1 MIAPNSTIRL
11 LRSDLELDNSNQLT
25 FSNLSAQTTYF
36 LSKAHVEVE
45 DATYQRKDN
54 VIRFPALIDDIITYN
69 YVMYKNESYSN
80 KWFYAYIESMEYL
93 NDNMTLIKIKTD
105 VFQTWQ
111 FDIVYKKSFV
121 EREHVNDDTK
131 GKHTIDEGL
140 GTGEY
145 FSTLLQPESH
155 GGVNNAP
162 CYVISTAKLGPGM
175 SYGTLN
181 EAIPNGN
188 YYIAFKTVEAVK
200 DFCSYFNSQ
209 ALDQNI
215 NGVFI
220 APQEFFSSWATV
232 NIDGTDYEYSTH
244 LKYNYAETYTIA
256 RPTYLSNN
264 YVPKNNKLFCYPY
277 SFLQVSNN
285 TGVVVNYKYEDFIDI
300 TTGNP
305 ADVSFRCLYA
315 LDVGCSIKMHPVMYR
330 NMVSNLDESIVMGK
344 LPVGSYNSDTYTNWL
359 TQNSVNIAGDLL
371 MSHANLLTSAGGMTG
386 KNVVSTA
393 ANTFDILAEMNK
405 ASFMPNQVRG
415 NVNCGD
421 VNYLYGLTTFTFKRM
436 CVKNEY
442 AKIIDDFFTMY
453 GYKVNSLKVPNVTG
467 RRNWNYVKTIG
478 VNLEGA
484 IPQDDVQELKSIFN
498 NGVTF
503 WHNGSNFLD
512 YSQNNDII

>member
-121 EREHVNDDTK
+121 EREHVNDDTR
-131 GKHTIDEGL
+131 GKHTIPENLETGEYMCDYSTEYGL
-140 GTGEY
+140 GTCHVVMSTNVSPNDGTTIVGGNEY
-145 FSTLLQPESH
+145 GGIYSGTAYYVFQNLTDLTNALTRIATAGNSNSINAIFYCPDWVTGYDPSGAGIQEVSTRTYQTKTFSLPL
-155 GGVNNAP
+155 V
-162 CYVISTAKLGPGM
+162 
-175 SYGTLN
+175 
-181 EAIPNGN
+181 
-188 YYIAFKTVEAVK
+188 
-200 DFCSYFNSQ
+200 FNS
-209 ALDQNI
+209 
-215 NGVFI
+215 I
-220 APQEFFSSWATV
+220 AG
-232 NIDGTDYEYSTH
+232 D
-244 LKYNYAETYTIA
+244 
-256 RPTYLSNN
+256 
-264 YVPKNNKLFCYPY
+264 YVPKNNKLFTFPYCYY
-277 SFLQVSNN
+277 LISNN
-285 TGVVVNYKYEDFIDI
+285 SGDSRIYYLEEFLDSGNHIAHINCYGTCCAGGSIRAIPENYKKFNSP
-300 TTGNP
+300 T
-305 ADVSFRCLYA
+305 AA
-315 LDVGCSIKMHPVMYR
+315 LTNSNEYGINFGKYPVA
-330 NMVSNLDESIVMGK
+330 
-344 LPVGSYNSDTYTNWL
+344 SYPCDAYTNWL
-359 TQNSVNIAGDLL
+359 TQNAVNFGLSAMETGVSLIQGNVQGGVMNVADTLSSVYTHQFNPVEA
-371 MSHANLLTSAGGMTG
+371 
-386 KNVVSTA
+386 
-393 ANTFDILAEMNK
+393 
-405 ASFMPNQVRG
+405 RG
-415 NVNCGD
+415 NVNSGD
-421 VNYLYGLTTFTFKRM
+421 VTYAIGKLQLSTYLMTIK
-436 CVKNEY
+436 KEY

-453 GYKVNSLKVPNVTG
+453 GYKVNSLKIPNVTG